1 MLRAIF
7 FDMGG
12 TLDGDGHWLDRFVRL
27 YADHG
32 LAMSRAIIRR
42 GFDYAEQCAAADDD
56 IVRADMETL
65 VRRHLTWQFSM
76 HGLVNDLDRESLVQ
90 AFLAPIRGAA
100 LRNASILAELRRRGF
115 VLGVISN
122 ACGNAQALCDD
133 LGYSE
138 YLSGVIDSRVVG
150 VAKPDPRIY
159 TLALDRLGVDA
170 ADAMMVGDSYER
182 DIVPANQ
189 LGMQTRW
196 LVQGAMPPSQGVA
209 DACIASIEQLPLHV
223 TAAERA
229 TA

>member
-32 LAMSRAIIRR
+32 FVMPRETLRR
-42 GFDYAEQCAAADDD
+42 GFDFAEQCAAADAA
-56 IVRADMETL
+56 IVSADLETL
-65 VRRHLTWQFSM
+65 VRRHLTWQFSV
-76 HGLVNDLDRESLVQ
+76 HGLDDGASREAMVR
-90 AFLAPIRGAA
+90 AFVTPIRDAA
-100 LRNASILAELRRRGF
+100 RRNAWTLAELRRRGF

-122 ACGNAQALCDD
+122 ACGNAQRLCDD
-133 LGYSE
+133 LGYSGH
-138 YLSGVIDSRVVG
+138 LSVVIDSRVVG

-182 DIVPANQ
+182 DILPAKQ
-189 LGMQTRW
+189 VGMQTRW
-196 LVQGAMPPSQGVA
+196 LIHGATPASPGVA
-209 DACIASIEQLPLHV
+209 DACIASIEQLPAHLA
-223 TAAERA
+223 AAERA